1 MTGGEMAQK
10 KKEGALTPEEKRI
23 VKGLL
28 AQNWRNQ
35 DIQAWINGSRIG
47 TVNGA
52 RISGVKKDADQ
63 QAATPEEVEY
73 WLKWKKAT
81 DPQTGLNRYDHE
93 RLIRAREAMIFAVQ
107 VFNSAGLKFKTE
119 VFCMLANVAW
129 TYLMHEYFT
138 RQGVNIVKA
147 DGKTMALS
155 ELYGRNDFPTSEGIK
170 QNLRALK
177 VLRDE
182 VEHKLLGK
190 ADVKWLGIFQACC
203 LNFNK
208 TICEL
213 FGDHL
218 SLAAELSFALHFA
231 KMNLEQAATLN
242 QYELP
247 GHIDAIDAN
256 VTAGMTPDQINSL
269 EFQFRVIYT
278 LDAASKSHAH
288 FQFVN
293 PESQEGKEIH
303 NVLAKK
309 VAADELF
316 PHKPSVVVE
325 AVAAK
330 AAVPFTSNDHTK
342 AWKLFKVRPKHGAAQ
357 PSNTDKR
364 YCIYHPAHKDY
375 TYSDEW
381 VARLVEE
388 ATDAERL
395 AAIRAAKL

>member
-1 MTGGEMAQK
+1 MAQK
-10 KKEGALTPEEKRI
+10 KKEGALTAAEKRI

-35 DIQAWINGSRIG
+35 DIQARVNEGRNG

-52 RISGVKKDADQ
+52 RISAVKTDTQ
-63 QAATPEEVEY
+63 QEAATPGEVEY
-73 WLKWKKAT
+73 WLKWKKAI

-93 RLIRAREAMIFAVQ
+93 HLIRAREATILAVQ

-129 TYLMHEYFT
+129 TYLIHEHYT
-138 RQGVNIVKA
+138 RQAVNIVKP

-155 ELYGRNDFPTSEGIK
+155 ELCSRNDFPTSEGIK

-177 VLRDE
+177 ILRDE

-190 ADVKWLGIFQACC
+190 ADIKWIGIFQACC

-213 FGDHL
+213 FGEHL

-231 KMNLEQAATLN
+231 KMNLEQASKLN

-256 VTAGMTPDQINSL
+256 VREGMTPDQINSI

-293 PESQEGKEIH
+293 PESQAGKEIH

-316 PHKPSVVVE
+316 PHKPSVVVSL
-325 AVAAK
+325 VAAQ
-330 AAVPFTSNDHTK
+330 AGVPFTSNDHIK
-342 AWKLFKVRPKHGAAQ
+342 AWKLFKVRPKNGAGQ
-357 PSNTDKR
+357 PGNTDKR

-381 VARLVEE
+381 VARLLEE
-388 ATDAERL
+388 TNDTDRL
-395 AAIRAAKL
+395 AAVRATKL